1 MPFLFTTKDVDV
13 GKGSGLS
20 MVYSFAQQS
29 GGFTAIASE
38 VGREITVR
46 I

>member
-1 MPFLFTTKDVDV
+1 MPFLFTTKDVGK